1 MCHALS
7 PCSAVACACGAYNSY
22 TPREIVFYSI
32 GSYYF
37 DLLVNLAP
45 VFQLYNIRTLG
56 SESMGESRVI
66 MAVAEPVARLVV
78 LVRLRTPTDS
88 LLPCRRTRRRPAH
101 RARDSCPWMS
111 TADPLAMRAT
121 ELSSSASAPRRP
133 FHRPQ
138 DVVAAHPKRRPG
150 AQTAIAPLEG

>member
-1 MCHALS
+1 MQ
-7 PCSAVACACGAYNSY
+7 
-22 TPREIVFYSI
+22 E
-32 GSYYF
+32 
-37 DLLVNLAP
+37 LLIVNLAP

-111 TADPLAMRAT
+111 TADPVAMRAT

-138 DVVAAHPKRRPG
+138 YGVAAHPKRRLR
-150 AQTAIAPLEG
+150 A

>member
-1 MCHALS
+1 MLGR
-7 PCSAVACACGAYNSY
+7 VY
-22 TPREIVFYSI
+22 TLFILLIAIDPSWPPQGTAPREIVFYSI

-138 DVVAAHPKRRPG
+138 YGVAAHPKRRLR
-150 AQTAIAPLEG
+150 A